1 MTPPAPR
8 RTPLC
13 DLHARLGGR
22 MVDFAG
28 WSLPVQYP
36 AGILAEH
43 AQCRA
48 RAALFDVSHM
58 GQVVLRAPGGAQAAA
73 RALER
78 LAPGGLATLAPGKA
92 RYTQLTTAEGGVID
106 DLIVS
111 HAGDHLFLVINAAR
125 AAVDVAHLRA
135 GLPELE
141 VAPLDRALLALQGP
155 GAEAALA
162 PILPAA
168 ADLAFMETTEAAW
181 NGASLRVSRLGYTG
195 EDGFEISTPPDLAEA
210 FAEALLAR
218 PGVAPA
224 GLGARDTLRLEAGL
238 PLWGQDIDESVTP
251 AEAGLGWSIPRRRR
265 EAADFPG
272 AAIILRQLAE
282 GPARRLV
289 AIRPEGRAP
298 ARAGVEIRAGDGA
311 VGRITSGGFG
321 PTIGGPVAL
330 GLVEAA
336 HAAPGTALALMVRGA
351 ALPAR
356 VVENPFVPHRYKRAE
371 GGAQQGSSA
380 S

>member
-1 MTPPAPR
+1 MTATAPR
-8 RTPLC
+8 RTPLH
-13 DLHARLGGR
+13 DLHTRLGGR

-43 AQCRA
+43 AQCRE

-58 GQVVLRAPGGAQAAA
+58 GQVALRSPDDPEAAA

-78 LAPGGLATLAPGKA
+78 VAPGALATLGPGKA
-92 RYTQLTTAEGGVID
+92 RYTQFTTDEGGVID

-111 HAGDHLFLVINAAR
+111 HAGDHLFVVVNAAR
-125 AAVDVAHLRA
+125 AAVDIAHLRA
-135 GLPELE
+135 RLPDLDI
-141 VAPLDRALLALQGP
+141 APLDRALIALQGP
-155 GAEAALA
+155 AAETALA
-162 PILPAA
+162 PLVPQAA
-168 ADLAFMETTEAAW
+168 ALAFMETTEAPW
-181 NGASLRVSRLGYTG
+181 RGAALRVSRLGYTG
-195 EDGFEISTPPDLAEA
+195 EDGFEISTPPELAEA
-210 FAEALLAR
+210 FAEALLAQ

-238 PLWGQDIDESVTP
+238 PLWGQDIDEGVTP

-272 AAIILRQLAE
+272 AQIILRQLSD
-282 GPARRLV
+282 GSRRRLV

-298 ARAGVEIRAGDGA
+298 ARAGVEIRVEGRA

-321 PTIGGPVAL
+321 PTIGAPVAL
-330 GLVEAA
+330 GLVEAGA
-336 HAAPGTALALMVRGA
+336 AAPGTALELIVRGA

-356 VVENPFVPHRYKRAE
+356 VVESPFVPHRYKRAAA
-371 GGAQQGSSA
+371 GAQQGSA
-380 S
+380 A